1 MKVEVTLELEVDLL
15 DISVRDVKKIVNDLV
30 STDKPDAIKA
40 MNIKDVK
47 LNP

>member
-1 MKVEVTLELEVDLL
+1 MKVEVTIELEVDLL

-30 STDKPDAIKA
+30 STDKPDAIKS
-40 MNIKDVK
+40 MEIKNVK